1 MKIRLAGGVVASG
14 RAAWAARPA
23 GPARLPDGADARP
36 GEPVALGP
44 DGADD
49 ADVRHAVAELSRLVA
64 DGGAVA
70 AGAGVDLGAGFR
82 SARLAGA
89 RGDQRDA
96 VLAALRA
103 VGPAGAAR
111 LGERSAFL
119 VALFGPAVTKP
130 VGAAAGRAAAE
141 GRWAALHLAAAAS
154 DVLGP
159 EQLERVLALDA
170 GEAGDAAV
178 IPGGPPSAL
187 ARHLRQVL
195 EPVPRRRRLDLITDL
210 WGRVLDHHAAAA
222 RRQRRLATQSRRGR
236 VDALRLRRRHDEDA
250 EVLWRVRMSLR
261 GREPSLG
268 DAARWVPD
276 EAYVRVRLDRLLQDA
291 LGATA
296 LLRTAVAVADHGPH
310 DGLARSAD
318 LLAAASAL
326 VDEQAAGLARRRVP
340 GLTGLP
346 SRPAPYLRDL
356 HRRVSGGGARDA
368 KLAAYVQPRL
378 ASARDLALLIVAD
391 AAEAIG
397 LAVSVRTGA
406 PRRWAAADLRSW
418 RGVAGY
424 GRPPAGW
431 AGIPKWTNIL
441 QPDTA
446 PLYERLAAD
455 PDPAAAETVGD
466 LLWYADLVDAL
477 ARVHGHERAAPTPG
491 TGEPWFEHDP
501 EPPPADPLAPR
512 LDSVTLAASGAAQLV
527 ALGGVPPRHAR
538 TWPDLTAALLSG
550 TAIAEALT
558 GEFAVPAPLLE
569 RDGAAVPGAGVRVRI
584 ARTARD
590 LSEWADFMGNCIASP
605 GYVEDARK
613 GRSGLAGLYD
623 ARGAL
628 VANAELWPLRPGA
641 RGWRVSEIAARFNDE
656 PDAELERRFRAWVA
670 SIPGAVPD
678 APAGIVDEPPPVR
691 PARRRGAPRLVEE
704 VGPALEPL
712 ARDALPGPGVLAVF
726 AAVAATPPDAA
737 LVRLRRLGAAQ
748 LAGAVRRALDTGAA
762 DLGALWT
769 ATGRRPLAAA
779 LDALDPALRERFDRL
794 PLLLDEPPLPKTLR
808 RLVKLPGVA
817 DAYALDLAG
826 RRIRRA
832 VGRLAGQDDPVLA
845 RAVARHAA
853 EPLLCALT
861 VAVTCAAPDAELC
874 AVAAPGAATVPGYPV
889 TTLADEDGPWRR
901 ALPAARELG
910 ADTGRLSD
918 EVAAHGLRVPASWL
932 GAGGWPALWARAH
945 SRR

>member
-23 GPARLPDGADARP
+23 GPARLPDGAGERP

-44 DGADD
+44 DGAGD
-49 ADVRHAVAELSRLVA
+49 ADVRHAVTELTRLVA

-82 SARLAGA
+82 SARLDGA

-103 VGPAGAAR
+103 VGPDGAER

-159 EQLERVLALDA
+159 EQLEHVLALDA
-170 GEAGDAAV
+170 GDAAV
-178 IPGGPPSAL
+178 IAGGPPSAL

-195 EPVPRRRRLDLITDL
+195 EPVPRRRRLDLVVDL
-210 WGRVLDHHAAAA
+210 WGRALEHHEADA
-222 RRQRRLATQSRRGR
+222 RRQRRLATQSGRDR
-236 VDALRLRRRHDEDA
+236 VDSLRPRRRHDDDQD
-250 EVLWRVRMSLR
+250 VLWRVRMSLG
-261 GREPSLG
+261 GREPSLA

-276 EAYVRVRLDRLLQDA
+276 APYLSVLLDRLLEDA
-291 LGATA
+291 LGVTA
-296 LLRTAVAVADHGPH
+296 LLRTAVAVADHGLH

-318 LLAAASAL
+318 LLAAAAPL
-326 VDEQAAGLARRRVP
+326 VTDQAAGYARRRVP

-346 SRPAPYLRDL
+346 SRPAPYVRDL
-356 HRRVSGGGARDA
+356 HRRISGGVPRDA
-368 KLAAYVQPRL
+368 KLAGYVRTRL
-378 ASARDLALLIVAD
+378 ACARDLALLIVAD
-391 AAEAIG
+391 AAEAMR
-397 LAVSVRTGA
+397 LAVALRAETPG
-406 PRRWAAADLRSW
+406 RWAAADLRNW
-418 RGVAGY
+418 CAVAGY
-424 GRPPAGW
+424 GRSPADW
-431 AGIPKWTNIL
+431 AGIPEWTNAL

-446 PLYERLAAD
+446 PLYERLATE
-455 PDPAAAETVGD
+455 PDAAAAETVGD
-466 LLWYADLVDAL
+466 LLWYVDLVDAL
-477 ARVHGHERAAPTPG
+477 ALVHGHERAAPTPG

-501 EPPPADPLAPR
+501 EPPPAEPLAPR

-538 TWPDLTAALLSG
+538 TWPDLTGALLSG
-550 TAIAEALT
+550 TAIAESLT

-569 RDGAAVPGAGVRVRI
+569 RDGAAVPGAGVRVKI

-590 LSEWADFMGNCIASP
+590 LSEWADHMGNCIASP
-605 GYVEDARK
+605 TYLDDARK
-613 GRSGLAGLYD
+613 GRTGLVGLYD
-623 ARGAL
+623 LRGAL
-628 VANAELWPLRPGA
+628 VANAELCPLRPGS
-641 RGWRVSEIAARFNDE
+641 RGWRVGEIAARFNDE

-670 SIPGAVPD
+670 TVPGPAPDVP
-678 APAGIVDEPPPVR
+678 AEVADEPPPVR

-704 VGPALEPL
+704 VGPALGPL
-712 ARDALPGPGVLAVF
+712 ARDAWPGPGAGAVF
-726 AAVAATPPDAA
+726 AAVAATPADTA

-762 DLGALWT
+762 DLAALWT
-769 ATGRRPLAAA
+769 ATGRRPLAEA

-794 PLLLDEPPLPKTLR
+794 PLLLDDPPLPKTLR
-808 RLVKLPGVA
+808 RLVKLPDVA
-817 DAYALDLAG
+817 DAHALDLAG

-832 VGRLAGQDDPVLA
+832 VGRLAVEDDPVLA

-861 VAVTCAAPDAELC
+861 VAVTCAAPEAEL
-874 AVAAPGAATVPGYPV
+874 AVVSAPRAAAVPGYPA
-889 TTLADEDGPWRR
+889 TTLADEDGAWRR

-910 ADTGRLSD
+910 ADTGRFWD
-918 EVAAHGLRVPASWL
+918 EIEAHGLRVPASWL

-945 SRR
+945 GRRR